1 MRYQFEHLSHVFRT
15 KTEARARLI
24 ANGFIESQETDE
36 GEVPLQQN
44 HFKWDKICPLFV
56 SCIPLDRSDFA
67 KTTLMRDNQFIMQA
81 SFRVQHRSK
90 HFIRWYTQWYF
101 IRQDRA
107 FTVGP
112 AIFSR
117 LLEYFEIEGDIVQT
131 HLSSPRSIAY
141 LAGLFEC
148 NYRVNDIIIYGA
160 GSRHREYTEYMN
172 KLGINNIRIRA
183 EKFCQ
188 VSVQSPALEKVVG
201 IFATPPNSYSAVAD
215 PIDLICS
222 RGGDLS
228 MLEVLTESE
237 MSDSGKERVARI
249 LEEQRES
256 LRLSMARPQVQ
267 FILYETHS
275 MVDAENAT
283 MVEQAI
289 DSNNR
294 SAHAK
299 HVKIYK
305 EKKRLEALAELDGM
319 NAEQLD
325 KLQGATKRKSP
336 HQQQRHDGP
345 KHKQD
350 SESSCDDEDSESSNE
365 VLETARTMC
374 TGTDDEY
381 SQIKV
386 YTVYISKLPAV
397 LMSKLVF
404 STFKFHRYQRQI
416 FSKPYRSQTC
426 ANIKTNV

>member
-1 MRYQFEHLSHVFRT
+1 M
-15 KTEARARLI
+15 
-24 ANGFIESQETDE
+24 
-36 GEVPLQQN
+36 
-44 HFKWDKICPLFV
+44 
-56 SCIPLDRSDFA
+56 
-67 KTTLMRDNQFIMQA
+67 
-81 SFRVQHRSK
+81 
-90 HFIRWYTQWYF
+90 
-101 IRQDRA
+101 
-107 FTVGP
+107 
-112 AIFSR
+112 
-117 LLEYFEIEGDIVQT
+117 
-131 HLSSPRSIAY
+131 SSPRSIAY
-141 LAGLFEC
+141 LAALFEC

-160 GSRHREYTEYMN
+160 GSRHREYTEYMS

-237 MSDSGKERVARI
+237 MSDSGKERVAKI

-283 MVEQAI
+283 MVELAI
-289 DSNNR
+289 ESNNR

-305 EKKRLEALAELDGM
+305 EQKRLEALAELDGM

-325 KLQGATKRKSP
+325 KLQGATKRKP
-336 HQQQRHDGP
+336 QQQQR
-345 KHKQD
+345 QD
-350 SESSCDDEDSESSNE
+350 ESRHRQESASSSDDEGSDSSNE
-365 VLETARTMC
+365 VLETARSIYTAVE
-374 TGTDDEY
+374 GTEDDF

-386 YTVYISKLPAV
+386 RSSFLNPSNELLSTIFALNSVDSKNGPV
-397 LMSKLVF
+397 
-404 STFKFHRYQRQI
+404 
-416 FSKPYRSQTC
+416 
-426 ANIKTNV
+426 

>member
-1 MRYQFEHLSHVFRT
+1 MSL
-15 KTEARARLI
+15 
-24 ANGFIESQETDE
+24 
-36 GEVPLQQN
+36 
-44 HFKWDKICPLFV
+44 LF
-56 SCIPLDRSDFA
+56 
-67 KTTLMRDNQFIMQA
+67 
-81 SFRVQHRSK
+81 
-90 HFIRWYTQWYF
+90 
-101 IRQDRA
+101 RQDRA
-107 FTVGP
+107 FTLGP

-141 LAGLFEC
+141 LAALFEC

-160 GSRHREYTEYMN
+160 GSRHREYTEYMS

-237 MSDSGKERVARI
+237 MSDSGKERVAKI

-267 FILYETHS
+267 FVLYETHS

-283 MVEQAI
+283 MVELAI

-299 HVKIYK
+299 HVKMYK
-305 EKKRLEALAELDGM
+305 ERKRLEALAELDGM
-319 NAEQLD
+319 NAEQLE

-336 HQQQRHDGP
+336 KQPQQHRQDESARHRYE
-345 KHKQD
+345 
-350 SESSCDDEDSESSNE
+350 SESSSDDEDSESSNE
-365 VLETARTMC
+365 VLETARSAYTA
-374 TGTDDEY
+374 TDGTDDEY

-386 YTVYISKLPAV
+386 KTQSFRKLKLLWRECNGSYSFFTDTKDGSLRNRRDPGRLPISK
-397 LMSKLVF
+397 
-404 STFKFHRYQRQI
+404 
-416 FSKPYRSQTC
+416 
-426 ANIKTNV
+426 

>member
-1 MRYQFEHLSHVFRT
+1 MSAICVVHSIGSQ
-15 KTEARARLI
+15 RLCQDNTDDGQSI
-24 ANGFIESQETDE
+24 YYAGKFTATRSFSFDDTLNATFIQ
-36 GEVPLQQN
+36 
-44 HFKWDKICPLFV
+44 
-56 SCIPLDRSDFA
+56 
-67 KTTLMRDNQFIMQA
+67 
-81 SFRVQHRSK
+81 
-90 HFIRWYTQWYF
+90 
-101 IRQDRA
+101 QDRA
-107 FTVGP
+107 FSVGP

-160 GSRHREYTEYMN
+160 GSRQREYTEYMN

-188 VSVQSPALEKVVG
+188 VSVQSLALEKVVG

-237 MSDSGKERVARI
+237 MSDSGKERVAKI

-283 MVEQAI
+283 MVELAI

-336 HQQQRHDGP
+336 HQQQRHEEL
-345 KHKQD
+345 KYKQD
-350 SESSCDDEDSESSNE
+350 SESSSDDEDSESSNE
-365 VLETARTMC
+365 VLETARSMC
-374 TGTDDEY
+374 IGGADGTDDEY

-386 YTVYISKLPAV
+386 LSA
-397 LMSKLVF
+397 F
-404 STFKFHRYQRQI
+404 R
-416 FSKPYRSQTC
+416 
-426 ANIKTNV
+426 N

>member
-1 MRYQFEHLSHVFRT
+1 MGQNLSIVCVVHTIGSQRFRQDIADDGQSIHYAGKFQIQFFSDT
-15 KTEARARLI
+15 KKKFTI
-24 ANGFIESQETDE
+24 S
-36 GEVPLQQN
+36 
-44 HFKWDKICPLFV
+44 LF
-56 SCIPLDRSDFA
+56 S
-67 KTTLMRDNQFIMQA
+67 
-81 SFRVQHRSK
+81 
-90 HFIRWYTQWYF
+90 
-101 IRQDRA
+101 RQDRA
-107 FTVGP
+107 FTLGP

-141 LAGLFEC
+141 LAALFEC

-160 GSRHREYTEYMN
+160 GSRHREYTEYMS

-201 IFATPPNSYSAVAD
+201 IFATPPNSYSAVGD

-237 MSDSGKERVARI
+237 MSDSGKERVAKI

-275 MVDAENAT
+275 MVDAENTT
-283 MVEQAI
+283 MVEMAI
-289 DSNNR
+289 ESVNR

-305 EKKRLEALAELDGM
+305 ERKRLEALAELDGM

-325 KLQGATKRKSP
+325 KLQGGTKRKP
-336 HQQQRHDGP
+336 GQQQHQQRQDESRHR
-345 KHKQD
+345 QE
-350 SESSCDDEDSESSNE
+350 SESSSDDEDSESSTE
-365 VLETARTMC
+365 VLNTARSMYAVTDD
-374 TGTDDEY
+374 TDDEY

-386 YTVYISKLPAV
+386 GSIPL
-397 LMSKLVF
+397 
-404 STFKFHRYQRQI
+404 
-416 FSKPYRSQTC
+416 
-426 ANIKTNV
+426 

>member
-1 MRYQFEHLSHVFRT
+1 M
-15 KTEARARLI
+15 
-24 ANGFIESQETDE
+24 
-36 GEVPLQQN
+36 
-44 HFKWDKICPLFV
+44 
-56 SCIPLDRSDFA
+56 
-67 KTTLMRDNQFIMQA
+67 
-81 SFRVQHRSK
+81 
-90 HFIRWYTQWYF
+90 
-101 IRQDRA
+101 
-107 FTVGP
+107 GP
-112 AIFSR
+112 AVFSH

-131 HLSSPRSIAY
+131 HMSSPRSIAY
-141 LAGLFEC
+141 LAALFEC

-160 GSRHREYTEYMN
+160 GSRHREYTEYMS

-237 MSDSGKERVARI
+237 MSDSGKERVAKI

-283 MVEQAI
+283 MVELAI
-289 DSNNR
+289 ESNNR

-305 EKKRLEALAELDGM
+305 EQKRLEALAELDGM

-325 KLQGATKRKSP
+325 KLQGGATKRKAQ
-336 HQQQRHDGP
+336 QQQR
-345 KHKQD
+345 QD
-350 SESSCDDEDSESSNE
+350 ESRHRQESESSSDDEDSDSSNE
-365 VLETARTMC
+365 VLETARSIYTAVE
-374 TGTDDEY
+374 GTEDDF

-386 YTVYISKLPAV
+386 RSSFLIPS
-397 LMSKLVF
+397 SESF
-404 STFKFHRYQRQI
+404 SITFEFRRSQRRTC
-416 FSKPYRSQTC
+416 SKPWKFPMF
-426 ANIKTNV
+426 ANIKINVWI